1 MPPESILYGKFT
13 TESDVWSFG
22 VVLWEVY
29 SYGLQPYYG
38 YSNQEV
44 IEMIRSRQLLPCP
57 QECPSRMYSL
67 MMECWHEA
75 PVRRPNFTEIHSR
88 LRQWAAMS
96 VSAAP
101 TMTYSMVRPGSQSDR
116 TGVAR
121 VQY

>member
-1 MPPESILYGKFT
+1 
-13 TESDVWSFG
+13 
-22 VVLWEVY
+22 
-29 SYGLQPYYG
+29 
-38 YSNQEV
+38 
-44 IEMIRSRQLLPCP
+44 MIRSRQLLPCP

-96 VSAAP
+96 VSSAP

-116 TGVAR
+116 TGSSNVSSTCR
-121 VQY
+121 PVNI